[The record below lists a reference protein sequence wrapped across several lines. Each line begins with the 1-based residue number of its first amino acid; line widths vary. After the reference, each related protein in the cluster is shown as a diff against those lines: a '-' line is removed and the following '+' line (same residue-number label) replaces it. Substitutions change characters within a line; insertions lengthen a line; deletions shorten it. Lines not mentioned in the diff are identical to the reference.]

1 MKYNTQKEKL
11 VLPDYGRNIQNM
23 VDHCMTIEDKEERTK
38 CANAVV
44 DIMGNMF
51 PHLRDVNDFKHI
63 LWDHIA
69 IMSDFKLDI
78 VYPFEVITKEELY
91 TKPNKLE
98 YSRPSMKYRHYGNIL
113 EKMILIA
120 ADMEDGGEKDQLISQ
135 IASQMKKSYTEWNK
149 EADDDKIIE
158 DLDELSQGKIKL
170 DSNYTIINISTSKGT
185 KRKSRATKGQ
195 RRK

>member
-1 MKYNTQKEKL
+1 
-11 VLPDYGRNIQNM
+11 
-23 VDHCMTIEDKEERTK
+23 
-38 CANAVV
+38 
-44 DIMGNMF
+44 
-51 PHLRDVNDFKHI
+51 
-63 LWDHIA
+63 
-69 IMSDFKLDI
+69 
-78 VYPFEVITKEELY
+78 
-91 TKPNKLE
+91 
-98 YSRPSMKYRHYGNIL
+98 
-113 EKMILIA
+113 
-120 ADMEDGGEKDQLISQ
+120 MEDGEEKDQLISQ